1 MEVVPIFPTPIFIQN
16 LEITKEVQDELY
28 SLKTNR
34 SEEILPN
41 GDRVCD
47 IWGENTENK
56 QVLRLEKLS
65 SIRNTILVNAKKFAT
80 EVMGF
85 EIENLV
91 DVLSWVNNKT
101 SAQEHKTH
109 VHPNSFISGVLY
121 FDDVY
126 DEKTSLIFE
135 KNAGTSAMFQIIPK
149 KNHKIQND
157 FSTYYYAVPA
167 IKGRLI
173 IFPSHLP
180 HFVPKNDSN
189 NSRYSLAFNLMPVGE
204 LGDITNLTEFKYM
217 TALQY

>member
-1 MEVVPIFPTPIFIQN
+1 MNVIPIFPTPIFIQN
-16 LEITKEVQDELY
+16 LEITKEIQDELY

-34 SEEILPN
+34 VEELLPS
-41 GDRVCD
+41 GEKVCD

-65 SIRNTILVNAKKFAT
+65 SIRNNILINAKKFAT

-85 EIENLV
+85 EVEGLV

-101 SAQEHKTH
+101 NSQEHKTH

-121 FDDVY
+121 FDDEY
-126 DEKTSLIFE
+126 DENSALIFE
-135 KNAGTSAMFQIIPK
+135 KNAGTSAMFQMIPK

-157 FSTYYYAVPA
+157 FSIYHFAVPA
-167 IKGRLI
+167 SKGRLI

-180 HFVPKNDSN
+180 HFVPKNDTN
-189 NSRYSLAFNLMPVGE
+189 KSRYSLAFNLMPVGGY
-204 LGDITNLTEFKYM
+204 GDITNLTEFKYM